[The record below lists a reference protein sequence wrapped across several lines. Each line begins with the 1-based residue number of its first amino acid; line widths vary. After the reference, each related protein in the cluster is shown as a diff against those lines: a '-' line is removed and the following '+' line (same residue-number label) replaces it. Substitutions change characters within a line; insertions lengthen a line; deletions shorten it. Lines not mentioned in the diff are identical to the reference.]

1 MAVVPDEDLLALA
14 VALRTATRSSPD
26 PVAQDRFSGL
36 EQRVRA
42 SLGPSVPKLAAAR
55 ALGVSL
61 TGLDRWVDRG
71 LIPVVPTEGSR
82 RLRPETWPL
91 IELLEQ
97 VLRLADE
104 GRNGGVLATALRR
117 LGRRPPGAGRW
128 VVAPDLAVLPRPNRA
143 AWELRA
149 AVESSTPLARL
160 ENAARLSEAATALA
174 VAGQRYRVTPVVD
187 RPLSIWG
194 LFEALVAGE
203 VDFVVVGGVAV
214 GVHGYE
220 RATKDLD
227 VVPGPDQLNLDRLHA
242 VLATIEA
249 APLEL
254 GGNSFAMT
262 RFGRLSLMQDVEPED
277 YEDLATRSLVVKTRI
292 GRLRFAGFD
301 DLLRMKYAAGRDLDL
316 VDIRALREA
325 RGE

>member
-1 MAVVPDEDLLALA
+1 
-14 VALRTATRSSPD
+14 
-26 PVAQDRFSGL
+26 
-36 EQRVRA
+36 
-42 SLGPSVPKLAAAR
+42 
-55 ALGVSL
+55 
-61 TGLDRWVDRG
+61 
-71 LIPVVPTEGSR
+71 VVPTPAGT

-91 IELLEQ
+91 IELVEQ
-97 VLRLADE
+97 VLRLRDE
-104 GRNGGVLATALRR
+104 GRKRRVLATALRS

-128 VVAPDLAVLPRPNRA
+128 IVPADLAALPRPNVP

-149 AVESSTPLARL
+149 ALGSSTPLARL
-160 ENAARLSEAATALA
+160 ENVARLSEAATALA
-174 VAGQRYRVTPVVD
+174 VAGQRHRVTPVAG
-187 RPLSIWG
+187 RLSIWA
-194 LFEALVAGE
+194 LLEALVAGA
-203 VDFVVVGGVAV
+203 VDFVVIGGVAV

-227 VVPGPDQLNLDRLHA
+227 VVPGPDSPNVDRLHA

-262 RFGRLSLMQDVEPED
+262 RFGRLGLMQDVEPGD
-277 YEDLATRSLVVKTRI
+277 YEDLVTRSLVVETPI
-292 GRLRFAGFD
+292 GRLRFVGFD
-301 DLLRMKYAAGRDLDL
+301 DLLRMKYAVGRNLDL